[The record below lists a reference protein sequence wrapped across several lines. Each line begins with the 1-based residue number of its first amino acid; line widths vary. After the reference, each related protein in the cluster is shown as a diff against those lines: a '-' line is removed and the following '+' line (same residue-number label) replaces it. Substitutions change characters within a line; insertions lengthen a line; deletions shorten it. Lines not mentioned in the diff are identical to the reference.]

1 MSQIVLL
8 ENDTSPEMWDA
19 YIKGHPQA
27 SIYHQ
32 FFFKSVI
39 QKTYNHQP
47 YYVTAIDDDKKIV
60 GVLPLFFIN
69 SFLFGKSL
77 VSLPFCDYGGILA
90 DNDTIGLQLQQKGIE
105 LAGQLKCSS
114 FELRQ
119 TMEQKYIK
127 MSSEASSENIFS
139 VTTSK
144 VRMRLSLPESNDAL
158 FASFSAKLRSQIR
171 KPQKEGCT
179 AKSGGLE
186 LLNDFYD
193 VFVHNMRDLG
203 SPVHTKSLMKRMLQ
217 SDPQRTRLFVIYHNG
232 IPAACSLVSGF
243 TDTLVNPWASFK
255 RTYQKIAPN
264 MLLYWEM
271 LSFAINNG
279 YKSFDFGRST
289 PGEGTFKFKEQWGA
303 LPEQL
308 FWYSYSQNGKHE
320 SESASEN
327 KKEKFIR
334 VWQKLPL
341 SVTKVCGPILRR
353 HIHL

>member
-1 MSQIVLL
+1 MCRIVEL
-8 ENDTSPEMWDA
+8 EQDASPQMWDA
-19 YIKGHPQA
+19 YIKSHPQA

-32 FFFKSVI
+32 FFYKSVI
-39 QKTYNHQP
+39 ENTYNHRS
-47 YYVTAIDDDKKIV
+47 YYLVAIDSDKNIV

-90 DNDTIGLQLQQKGIE
+90 NSESIGQQLLKKGIE
-105 LAGQLKCSS
+105 LSEQLKCSS

-119 TMEQKYIK
+119 TAEQNYIK
-127 MSSEASSENIFS
+127 INAPDSPSSRFS

-144 VRMRLSLPESNDAL
+144 VRMRLNLPDSTDTL
-158 FASFSAKLRSQIR
+158 FSSFSAKLRSQIR

-179 AKSGGLE
+179 TKSGGLE
-186 LLNDFYD
+186 LLDDFYD

-217 SDPQRTRLFVIYHNG
+217 SDPEQTRLFVIYHDN
-232 IPAACSLVSGF
+232 IPAACSLVSGLN
-243 TDTLVNPWASFK
+243 DTLVNPWASFK

-271 LSFAINNG
+271 LSYAINKG
-279 YKSFDFGRST
+279 YRSFDFGRST

-303 LPEQL
+303 VPEQL
-308 FWYSYSQNGKHE
+308 FWYNYCQSGQQE
-320 SESASEN
+320 SESATEN
-327 KKEKFIR
+327 KKEKFINIWR
-334 VWQKLPL
+334 KLPL